1 MCAPYAVLWCMGP
14 GEGGGGACCAPQ
26 EGSVGCG
33 TSVAAA
39 CPRGG
44 SAGSEGEELGW
55 AARIHPPP
63 PASLCF
69 GFGGGGAQLIG
80 AQRKARGCGSKQI
93 PKCGDST
100 NPCWERGPVAEM
112 TDLWVTRPS
121 VRLKLRSPKSFRLG
135 KKEVMV
141 IRAGCSTV
149 GCVGS
154 GELRGWGFS
163 WGEASTMCSHPL
175 FPSLAAGPEA
185 ASPQGCPQANVG
197 RGDGSSADRAAQG
210 GCLQCRASPAALL
223 QW

>member
-1 MCAPYAVLWCMGP
+1 MGRLWHLP
-14 GEGGGGACCAPQ
+14 VPEGGVLGVRAKSWGGQHGFTPLPLHPCA
-26 EGSVGCG
+26 
-33 TSVAAA
+33 
-39 CPRGG
+39 
-44 SAGSEGEELGW
+44 LG
-55 AARIHPPP
+55 
-63 PASLCF
+63 LE
-69 GFGGGGAQLIG
+69 GGAQLIG

-149 GCVGS
+149 GCMGS

-197 RGDGSSADRAAQG
+197 RGDGSSSDRAAQG